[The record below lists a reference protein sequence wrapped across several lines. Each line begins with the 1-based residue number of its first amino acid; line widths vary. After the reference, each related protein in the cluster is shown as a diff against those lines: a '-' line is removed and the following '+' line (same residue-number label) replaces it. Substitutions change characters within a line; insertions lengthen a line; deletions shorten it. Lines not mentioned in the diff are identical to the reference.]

1 MAFSYTPME
10 KQEAYFLIS
19 SAPSKYGYSSAH
31 LRYAALQGAINLV
44 AQKGKI
50 STIHFGLV
58 GTYGQLSFTPKNMQ
72 DSK

>member
-1 MAFSYTPME
+1 MAFSYIPME

-19 SAPSKYGYSSAH
+19 STSSRYGYSSAH
-31 LRYAALQGAINLV
+31 LRYAVLQGAINLV

-50 STIHFGLV
+50 STTHLGLV
-58 GTYGQLSFTPKNMQ
+58 RTYGQLSFTPKDMQ

>member
-1 MAFSYTPME
+1 MASSYTPME

-31 LRYAALQGAINLV
+31 LRYAALQEAVNFV

-50 STIHFGLV
+50 STTHFGLV
-58 GTYGQLSFTPKNMQ
+58 ETYGQLSFTPKNMQ